1 MTVTVR
7 FSGPIRRPWP
17 EATREVELEPGVT
30 VAELLATLG
39 FARDQLSFFHAAVY
53 RVAVPLSTAL
63 SDEDQVDVM
72 LRVGGG

>member
-17 EATREVELEPGVT
+17 EASRSLEMSAGT
-30 VAELLATLG
+30 TIAMLLSALG
-39 FARDQLSFFHAAVY
+39 FARHELGFLQAAVNG
-53 RVAVPLSTAL
+53 VAAPVAAAL
-63 SDEDQVDVM
+63 ADGDAVDVM